1 MTRVVVLLAAVL
13 AAAAAVQG
21 SQATFT
27 ASKTNAGSS
36 FVTASKFPPTVT
48 LTTPANNSA
57 TNDTTPTLS
66 GAADNATGD
75 STTVTVKI
83 YSGATATGT
92 ALQTKTANRGTGTTW
107 STTASTLAQG
117 TYTAVATQTDTS
129 GNTGTS
135 SANTFKVDTTAPT
148 ASSISA
154 NNTTGGTAGKIESGD
169 TLTYTYSEAIDPAT
183 VLPGWSGASTA
194 VHIKFTSSGNDTITV
209 LTTADATSI
218 KLGSVA
224 TNADYVTTTTTFNA
238 TMALSADGTSV
249 VVTLSTPSNVSSSA
263 SPGRN
268 MSWTPNTSVKD
279 LAGNAVSATAYNETS
294 SDVDF

>member
-183 VLPGWSGASTA
+183 VLTGWSGASTA

>member
-135 SANTFKVDTTAPT
+135 SANTFKVDTAAPT

-183 VLPGWSGASTA
+183 VLTGWSGASTA